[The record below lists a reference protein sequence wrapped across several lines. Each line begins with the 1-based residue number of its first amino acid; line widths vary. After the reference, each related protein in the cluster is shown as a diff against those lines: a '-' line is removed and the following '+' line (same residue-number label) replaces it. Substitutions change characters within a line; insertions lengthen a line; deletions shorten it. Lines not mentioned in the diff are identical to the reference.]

1 MRNRRAL
8 SVVAIVALSIL
19 AVSCM
24 RQRGTTHEVETDL
37 HNYSVEMQKW
47 EPSEKEIFQVID
59 DVEESQYTDDDLVL
73 RMYKGVLPTV
83 DQHVKEV
90 AAYRPAT
97 AELSDLHD
105 HYRKGWEDLRTAI
118 DAMIAAENKKDY
130 MALSRGKA
138 QMGAARALLLRA
150 ITRRDALMEENDET
164 MKGMQKS

>member
-1 MRNRRAL
+1 MRARRAL
-8 SVVAIVALSIL
+8 SSVAIVASSLL
-19 AVSCM
+19 AMSCT

-47 EPSEKEIFQVID
+47 EPTEKEIFQVID

-73 RMYKGVLPTV
+73 RMFKGVLPSI

-130 MALSRGKA
+130 IALSKGKA
-138 QMGAARALLLRA
+138 QMVAARALLLRA
-150 ITRRDALMEENDET
+150 VTRMDALMEENDKT
-164 MKGMQKS
+164 MKSKQKS

>member
-1 MRNRRAL
+1 MKTRRAL
-8 SVVAIVALSIL
+8 SFVAIIASIL
-19 AVSCM
+19 AASCT
-24 RQRGTTHEVETDL
+24 RHRGTTHEVETDL
-37 HNYSVEMQKW
+37 HNYTVEMQKW
-47 EPSEKEIFQVID
+47 EPTEKEIFQVID

-138 QMGAARALLLRA
+138 QMVAARALLLRA
-150 ITRRDALMEENDET
+150 FTRMDALMEENDET